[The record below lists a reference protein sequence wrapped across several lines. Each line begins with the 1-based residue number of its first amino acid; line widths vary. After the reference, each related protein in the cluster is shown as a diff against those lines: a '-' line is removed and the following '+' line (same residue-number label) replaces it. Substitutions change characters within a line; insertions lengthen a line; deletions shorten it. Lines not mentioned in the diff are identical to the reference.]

1 MSQEPGVG
9 QGLQDRLG
17 RKWRSHKHPWAVRKI
32 RMNERPR
39 DRLEGCSYLARITEA
54 IFKSAR
60 IIVTWH
66 VPIATHEIVNVLAQR
81 RGPSSIFTSSET
93 ELGRGHE
100 VLPGQM
106 NGHQTRRVAG
116 TNGPLVHLLQL
127 AIVECAGEDET
138 SDGIAWN

>member
-1 MSQEPGVG
+1 VW
-9 QGLQDRLG
+9 G
-17 RKWRSHKHPWAVRKI
+17 R
-32 RMNERPR
+32 
-39 DRLEGCSYLARITEA
+39 GCRIALVESGGPINTHGLARITEA

-100 VLPGQM
+100 V
-106 NGHQTRRVAG
+106 
-116 TNGPLVHLLQL
+116 GPLVHLLQL

-138 SDGIAWN
+138 SDGIAVPGGTVGI